1 MDDKQ
6 IIIDGVDVSVCKLY
20 NEDNGVVA
28 PDGTAER
35 TELCYL
41 TNDYCENNP
50 NCYYKQLKRKEQECE
65 KIKNWVKGMMF
76 YTDCSN
82 WFERFTTAF
91 DDWKNDLIS
100 QLDQLKIENKKLKET
115 LIEIQQDLEY
125 ATYCESQECG
135 CDDTNECLE
144 CTKKQI
150 LQKIKEVLNGTNP

>member
-1 MDDKQ
+1 MSNKQ

-65 KIKNWVKGMMF
+65 ELKHEVELMMDCASCKVDEYKQTLTEIKEIAKNMNEECF
-76 YTDCSN
+76 YDDFDCMN
-82 WFERFTTAF
+82 C
-91 DDWKNDLIS
+91 DMQNGC
-100 QLDQLKIENKKLKET
+100 
-115 LIEIQQDLEY
+115 
-125 ATYCESQECG
+125 TYF
-135 CDDTNECLE
+135 N
-144 CTKKQI
+144 KKQI
-150 LQKIKEVLNGTNP
+150 LQKNSEVENDNA

>member
-50 NCYYKQLKRKEQECE
+50 NCYYKQLKRKEQECNKLYIQLKSDE
-65 KIKNWVKGMMF
+65 EYHKEEENTLRKIIKNKEKRNIELYKENNKLQQTLTGIKEIAEQISLPMG
-76 YTDCSN
+76 TGKSSN
-82 WFERFTTAF
+82 RVILA
-91 DDWKNDLIS
+91 N
-100 QLDQLKIENKKLKET
+100 
-115 LIEIQQDLEY
+115 
-125 ATYCESQECG
+125 
-135 CDDTNECLE
+135 
-144 CTKKQI
+144 QI
-150 LQKIKEVLNGTNP
+150 LQKIKEVLNGTNS

>member
-82 WFERFTTAF
+82 WF
-91 DDWKNDLIS
+91 
-100 QLDQLKIENKKLKET
+100 
-115 LIEIQQDLEY
+115 
-125 ATYCESQECG
+125 
-135 CDDTNECLE
+135 
-144 CTKKQI
+144 
-150 LQKIKEVLNGTNP
+150 

>member
-50 NCYYKQLKRKEQECE
+50 NCYYKQLKRKEQECNKLYIQLKSDE
-65 KIKNWVKGMMF
+65 EYHKEEENTLRKIIKNKEKRNIELYKENNKLQQTLTGIKEIAEQISLPMG
-76 YTDCSN
+76 TGKSSN
-82 WFERFTTAF
+82 RVILA
-91 DDWKNDLIS
+91 N
-100 QLDQLKIENKKLKET
+100 
-115 LIEIQQDLEY
+115 
-125 ATYCESQECG
+125 
-135 CDDTNECLE
+135 
-144 CTKKQI
+144 QI